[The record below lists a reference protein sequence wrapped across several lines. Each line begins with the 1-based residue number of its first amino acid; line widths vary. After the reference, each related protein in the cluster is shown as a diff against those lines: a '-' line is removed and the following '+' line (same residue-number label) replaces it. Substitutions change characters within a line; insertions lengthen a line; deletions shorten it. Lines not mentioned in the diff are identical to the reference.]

1 MRRIVVETETAN
13 KFIEDIEALAAK
25 NNLDIE
31 LNMNELE
38 VYVGFAPL
46 LKAEIADIDMPEVP
60 ARPKGRGGRTK
71 EPKVK
76 LVVQDFKDALKKL
89 DKGTLA
95 QNITEA
101 IDITGLSKSFLNR
114 LYYCEGETTM
124 VTKSYHEKLKPLLEP
139 NSLKPVKLT
148 RLNDNMIMIRRVAR
162 TKNTDDPYLIA
173 NTIIGSINMQKQTT
187 FKNVSDVIEFIKKNG
202 TR

>member
-1 MRRIVVETETAN
+1 MRRIIVETERAN
-13 KFIEDIEALAAK
+13 SFIEDIEALAAK
-25 NNLDIE
+25 NNLE
-31 LNMNELE
+31 VSLNMDDFE
-38 VYVGFAPL
+38 VCIRFASL

-95 QNITEA
+95 QNITAA
-101 IDITGLSKSFLNR
+101 IDITGLSKSFLSR

-124 VTKSYHEKLKPLLEP
+124 VTESYLEKLKPLLES
-139 NSLKPVKLT
+139 NSLKPAKST
-148 RLNDNMIMIRRVAR
+148 RLSDNEIMVRRVAR
-162 TKNTDDPYLIA
+162 AKNTADPYLIA
-173 NTIIGSINMQKQTT
+173 DTIISSPSMQKQTT
-187 FKNVSDVIEFIKKNG
+187 FKNVNDVIEFIKENG

>member
-25 NNLDIE
+25 NDLNIE
-31 LNMNELE
+31 LNMDELG
-38 VYVGFAPL
+38 VYVGFASL
-46 LKAEIADIDMPEVP
+46 LKAEIAGIDMPEVP
-60 ARPKGRGGRTK
+60 AKSKGRGGRTK

-101 IDITGLSKSFLNR
+101 I
-114 LYYCEGETTM
+114 
-124 VTKSYHEKLKPLLEP
+124 
-139 NSLKPVKLT
+139 
-148 RLNDNMIMIRRVAR
+148 
-162 TKNTDDPYLIA
+162 
-173 NTIIGSINMQKQTT
+173 
-187 FKNVSDVIEFIKKNG
+187 
-202 TR
+202 

>member
-1 MRRIVVETETAN
+1 MRRIVVETEAAN
-13 KFIEDIEALAAK
+13 KFIKDVEALAAK

-31 LNMNELE
+31 LNMDELE

-46 LKAEIADIDMPEVP
+46 LKAEIADIDMSEVP
-60 ARPKGRGGRTK
+60 AKPKGRGGRTK

-76 LVVQDFKDALKKL
+76 LVVQEFKDALKKL

-101 IDITGLSKSFLNR
+101 IDITGLSKSFLSR

-124 VTKSYHEKLKPLLEP
+124 VTESYLEKLKPLLEP
-139 NSLKPVKLT
+139 NTLKTVKST
-148 RLNDNMIMIRRVAR
+148 RLSDNEIMVRRVAR
-162 TKNTDDPYLIA
+162 AKNTADPYLIA
-173 NTIIGSINMQKQTT
+173 DTIISSPSMQKQTT
-187 FKNVSDVIEFIKKNG
+187 FKSVNDVIEFIKENG
-202 TR
+202 TS

>member
-46 LKAEIADIDMPEVP
+46 LKAEMVDIDMPEVP
-60 ARPKGRGGRTK
+60 AKPKGRGGRTK

-95 QNITEA
+95 QNITAA
-101 IDITGLSKSFLNR
+101 IDITGLSKSFLSR

-124 VTKSYHEKLKPLLEP
+124 VTESYLEKLKPLLEP
-139 NSLKPVKLT
+139 NSLKPVKPT

-162 TKNTDDPYLIA
+162 AKNTDDPYLIA
-173 NTIIGSINMQKQTT
+173 NTIIGSVNMQKQTT